1 MNSKFI
7 HFLTQLGFSLE
18 KFSENFSYYE
28 YVKTIHNYENI
39 IVPFFYL
46 PTNTETNRELYK
58 IHREVWNGNITQGF
72 IAVNEQEVYI
82 IDAKTKPKSD
92 KNYFP
97 TFDYGV
103 NNLHIPDELKEK
115 ISKQAI
121 DSGYF
126 FDWFLKQRKK
136 VQEVDAD
143 LLLNLIALKNKLI
156 ENDNFQGIHLLILR
170 CLFIKY
176 LEDRGIY
183 PEGYLADILK
193 TKLPKNLIIAF
204 EEIKKINGD
213 IFKFDT
219 FLISEIKPAYLAE
232 LYLFFTTDYRSKQGS
247 LFPYLFNKISI
258 QLISNVYEAFLSQS
272 YKGNKGIFYTPAFF
286 VRFILSHA
294 LLNPKENKVLDPA
307 CGSGGFLVEAFK
319 QIIKANS
326 AENDYD
332 KKVFLLRNRIFGID
346 IDPQALQLCTFSLYL
361 TLLEGESAISIQDKI
376 RNAHPIL
383 PSLIGENLREGNT
396 LVDNQLFENET
407 FDCVVGN
414 PPWVQIEMNEND
426 NDIASRKAID
436 TEKEYLSVSNYQA
449 SQAFLLRSVRWAS
462 EQTKLAFVVN
472 NAIFLN
478 DKEKAKL
485 FRQEILKKYSISH
498 FYELSGLNKILF
510 KKREIGKIGDDKVEI
525 GASEPC
531 AVIVFENNEPKEKQI
546 IRYISPTLHHFSE
559 YLQLIVF
566 SQKDI
571 HQVEQRYFE
580 DDLLWKILVNG
591 DWESYLFIKKL
602 RYKYNSNYTIS
613 ASRGFEAKKDA
624 LLLGI
629 PDYRKCV
636 WATDFSAY
644 HIKNH
649 TRKFNINQTLRRPL
663 HTELCTGNRIFISYN
678 PTPADNYRLRS
689 VFVNEDIVFKDD
701 IICTRIGENVNYLP
715 FLAILNSSFA
725 GFYLFHSSAQWN
737 DAGKISGLR
746 TEDIKLFPFPKIE
759 AKAEKEISDLVIQIQ
774 EAHIKGHS
782 TTNLAQTIDEKIFQ
796 LYQLLDFEK
805 EIIREFY
812 QIKVERKKDFV
823 KAMDL
828 QKYADTF
835 RESYAFVLKKGFA
848 LNIKY
853 AISPNIGAYI
863 CMYIVPESEFEYKI
877 QRENAPLFHAIKE
890 YQLEKTDFSS
900 ILNEDKIKIY
910 EKNRFFIVKSNLL
923 KDWTTRQAMRD
934 AQEEIALVFRN
945 LPSKNV

>member
-46 PTNTETNRELYK
+46 PTNTETNKELYK

-193 TKLPKNLIIAF
+193 TKSPKNLIIAF

-219 FLISEIKPAYLAE
+219 FLVSEIKPAYLAE

-286 VRFILSHA
+286 VRFILSHV

-319 QIIKANS
+319 QIIKANG

-332 KKVFLLRNRIFGID
+332 KKVFLLKNRIFGID
-346 IDPQALQLCTFSLYL
+346 IDPQALQLSTFSLYL
-361 TLLEGESAISIQDKI
+361 TLLEGESATSIQDKI

-449 SQAFLLRSVRWAS
+449 SQAFLLTSVRWAS

-531 AVIVFENNEPKEKQI
+531 AVIVFENHEPKEKQI
-546 IRYISPTLHHFSE
+546 ICYISPSLHRFSE

-571 HQVEQRYFE
+571 HQLEQRYFE

-591 DWESYLFIKKL
+591 DWESYLFVKKL
-602 RYKYNSNYTIS
+602 RYKYSNNYKIS
-613 ASRGFEAKKDA
+613 CNRGFEAKKNA
-624 LLLGI
+624 QLLGV
-629 PDYRKCV
+629 PDDKKCV
-636 WATDFSAY
+636 WSEDFNSY
-644 HIKNH
+644 YLKNN
-649 TRKFNINQTLRRPL
+649 TRKFNTNQTLRRPIN
-663 HTELCTGNRIFISYN
+663 TELCLGNKILTAYRPIPSDEYKLRCIF
-678 PTPADNYRLRS
+678 T
-689 VFVNEDIVFKDD
+689 NEEIVFKNDVL
-701 IICTRIGENVNYLP
+701 CTKIKDSDNYLP

-725 GFYLFHSSAQWN
+725 GFYIFNSSSQWN
-737 DAGKISGLR
+737 DTNKREVLR
-746 TEDIKLFPFPKIE
+746 TDDIKLFPFPKIE
-759 AKAEKEISDLVIQIQ
+759 AKAEKELTDLVIQIQ
-774 EAHIKGHS
+774 EAYIKGHS
-782 TTNLAQTIDEKIFQ
+782 TIHLAQTIDEKVFEI
-796 LYQLLDFEK
+796 YQLLDFEK

-812 QIKVERKKDFV
+812 QIKVERKNHF
-823 KAMDL
+823 ANERDL
-828 QKYADTF
+828 QNYADVF

-853 AISPNIGAYI
+853 DISPNIGAYM
-863 CMYIVPESEFEYKI
+863 CMYIVPDTDFKVKI
-877 QRENAPLFHAIKE
+877 QRENISLFHAIKA
-890 YQLEKTDFSS
+890 YQLEKSDFSA

-910 EKNRFFIVKSNLL
+910 EENCFFIVKSNLF

-934 AQEEIALVFRN
+934 AQEEIELIFRN